1 MAASPDW
8 GVAWDQAAADRLTAA
23 CQRVQ
28 RLVGR
33 VTEDQQSLAA
43 TARDQWIGTYRD
55 HFDQQQP
62 AAVGAAD
69 RLLADL
75 NGVISALARGATEA
89 SALRRTAQMAC
100 LQDQPLRS
108 IGRAQ

>member
-8 GVAWDQAAADRLTAA
+8 GVAWDQAAADALTAA
-23 CQRVQ
+23 CLRVQ
-28 RLVGR
+28 SLLGR
-33 VTEDQQSLAA
+33 VTEDQQGVASA
-43 TARDQWIGTYRD
+43 ARDHWSGTYRD

-62 AAVGAAD
+62 AAMGASDGLVAE
-69 RLLADL
+69 LK
-75 NGVISALARGATEA
+75 GVISSLARGAAEV
-89 SALRRTAQMAC
+89 SALRQTARYVY